1 MGRNKLRMSFD
12 IQSVPTNQNLEIDST
27 IDFFFL
33 IKHLLLVTELDR
45 ENRDTR
51 FFNIIDASIKLI
63 EFLRQ
68 KPRRNV

>member
-45 ENRDTR
+45 EILD
-51 FFNIIDASIKLI
+51 FLI
-63 EFLRQ
+63 LLMQ
-68 KPRRNV
+68 VSN

>member
-1 MGRNKLRMSFD
+1 VGRNKLRMSFD

-45 ENRDTR
+45 EILD
-51 FFNIIDASIKLI
+51 FLI
-63 EFLRQ
+63 LLMQVSNQLNFCAKNPDEMYD
-68 KPRRNV
+68 